1 MFNLIYNELY
11 KIFKRKRT
19 IIPFAVIAILVAG
32 LGWVSFKYLSS
43 SQENWKV
50 EYTERTAE
58 IEKKLGTPKQDI
70 LTQRSGDELVKEY
83 QLKMKHLDTNTPPA
97 SESPLAFMRDTGFIV
112 FPILLPFILVYA
124 STIFANE
131 YSWGTY
137 KFLMIRPASRF
148 KILTAKYI
156 AIVIFSALLFIFNM
170 LFSILCGLIIYKF
183 QQPAWTEFIV
193 QNGSIIKQNIFLET
207 SKYYLLEWLP
217 TLVYAA
223 FAFMISVLTRSSG
236 GAIGISLFVA
246 LSGGLILLPAS
257 RYEWAKYLLPA
268 NTNLHGIL
276 TGGSFIQGVTFLF
289 ASCMLFVYLLV
300 FLGISYTVFLKRDLT

>member
-1 MFNLIYNELY
+1 MFNLVYNELY

-19 IIPFAVIAILVAG
+19 IIPFAVIAVLIIG
-32 LGWVSFKYLSS
+32 LGWVSFKYL
-43 SQENWKV
+43 QAETTNWKAD
-50 EYTERTAE
+50 YTERTAE
-58 IEKKLGTPKQDI
+58 IEKKLGMNKEYI
-70 LTQRSGDELVKEY
+70 LKQRSGDELVKEY
-83 QLKMKHLDTNTPPA
+83 QLKMKHLDTNTAPA
-97 SESPLAFMRDTGFIV
+97 SSSPLSFMRDTGVIV

-137 KFLMIRPASRF
+137 KFLTIRPASRF
-148 KILTAKYI
+148 KILTSKYL

-170 LFSILCGLIIYKF
+170 IFSLLCGLIIYKF

-193 QNGSIIKQNIFLET
+193 QDGNIIKQNIFVEA
-207 SKYYLLEWLP
+207 SEYYVLSWLP

-236 GAIGISLFVA
+236 GAIGISLFLA
-246 LSGGLILLPAS
+246 LSGGLALFPAA

-268 NTNLHGIL
+268 NTDLYGIL
-276 TGGSFIQGVTFLF
+276 KSGSFIQGVTFPF
-289 ASCMLFVYLLV
+289 ASCMLFLYLFV
-300 FLGISYTVFLKRDLT
+300 FLGISYIVFLKRDLT

>member
-19 IIPFAVIAILVAG
+19 IMPFAAIAILVIG
-32 LGWVSFKYLSS
+32 LGWVSVKYLPATSGD
-43 SQENWKV
+43 WKV

-58 IEKKLGTPKQDI
+58 IEKKLGMAKQDI

-97 SESPLAFMRDTGFIV
+97 DDSPLSFMRGTGFIV

-124 STIFANE
+124 STIFSNE
-131 YSWGTY
+131 YNWGTY
-137 KFLMIRPASRF
+137 KFLMIRPANRF

-170 LFSILCGLIIYKF
+170 IFSIFYGLIIYKF
-183 QQPAWTEFIV
+183 QQPAWTEFV
-193 QNGSIIKQNIFLET
+193 MQSGKIIEQNIFVEA
-207 SKYYLLEWLP
+207 SKYYLLEWIP

-246 LSGGLILLPAS
+246 LSGNLVLLPAA

-268 NTNLHGIL
+268 NTNLYGAL
-276 TGGSFIQGVTFLF
+276 TSGSFIQGVTFPF
-289 ASCMLFVYLLV
+289 ASCMLLIYLLV

>member
-1 MFNLIYNELY
+1 MFNLVYNEIY

-19 IIPFAVIAILVAG
+19 IIPFAIITILVIG
-32 LGWVSFKYLSS
+32 LGWVSVKYFPSS
-43 SQENWKV
+43 SGDWKV
-50 EYTERTAE
+50 DYTERTAE
-58 IEKKLGTPKQDI
+58 IEKKLGSTKQDI
-70 LTQRSGDELVKEY
+70 LNQKSGDELVKEY

-97 SESPLAFMRDTGFIV
+97 GDSPLTFMRDTGLIV

-131 YSWGTY
+131 YNWGTY

-170 LFSILCGLIIYKF
+170 VFSLLCGFIIYKF
-183 QQPAWTEFIV
+183 QQPAWVEFIM
-193 QNGSIIKQNIFLET
+193 QNGNIVQQNIFVDV
-207 SKYYLLEWLP
+207 SKYYVLEWLP

-246 LSGGLILLPAS
+246 LSGGIILIPAS
-257 RYEWAKYLLPA
+257 RYEWMKFLLPA
-268 NTNLHGIL
+268 NTDLYGIL
-276 TGGSFIQGVTFLF
+276 KGGSFIQGVTFSF
-289 ASCMLFVYLLV
+289 ASCMLLIYLLV
-300 FLGISYTVFLKRDLT
+300 FLGISYTIFLKRDLT